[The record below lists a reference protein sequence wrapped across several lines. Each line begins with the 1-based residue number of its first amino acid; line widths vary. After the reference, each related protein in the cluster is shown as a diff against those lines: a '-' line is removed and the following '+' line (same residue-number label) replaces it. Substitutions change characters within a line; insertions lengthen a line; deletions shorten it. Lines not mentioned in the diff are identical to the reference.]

1 MSNPVAQDVVHACVV
16 AGGEKGGET
25 HYLRAGRGAP
35 VLLLAEAATAGA
47 LIGGLPRNF
56 RSIAPQLPGPVET
69 VAANFNPWIRGFL
82 DALGIP
88 KVSVIVGPCLSAQT
102 LGFALIEPERVDKLV
117 FLVGG
122 CGDAPAPEGEIGV
135 VDRLRTSGQPLLATP
150 LDVTDSPS
158 LRTRPG
164 RNRGI
169 SGQRKL
175 LPGLT

>member
-16 AGGEKGGET
+16 VADGEKGAET

-35 VLLLAEAATAGA
+35 VLLLAEATAASA

-56 RSIAPQLPGPVET
+56 RSIAPKLPGPVET

-102 LGFALIEPERVDKLV
+102 LSFALLEPERVDKLV

-150 LDVTDSPS
+150 LDVTDPQAC
-158 LRTRPG
+158 G
-164 RNRGI
+164 R
-169 SGQRKL
+169 
-175 LPGLT
+175 GLAEIAAFLDKQTSDQD